1 MIRMHRPPGG
11 PEALDTIDRHEVPP
25 AKTPVPTEDP
35 RMPEVTRTLT
45 IESVSAFNGLDV
57 LVARDEGLFSAEGL
71 DVQIARPRSAQRS
84 ASSAADRGTLVQPAS
99 NQGQLLDRHAADLF
113 QG

>member
-1 MIRMHRPPGG
+1 MTQTLP
-11 PEALDTIDRHEVPP
+11 
-25 AKTPVPTEDP
+25 
-35 RMPEVTRTLT
+35 TLT

-57 LVARDEGLFSAEGL
+57 LVACNEGLFAAEGL
-71 DVQIARPRSAQRS
+71 DVQIARPRSGQRVLS
-84 ASSAADRGTLVQPAS
+84 GAGAIDRGTLVQPAS

>member
-1 MIRMHRPPGG
+1 MV
-11 PEALDTIDRHEVPP
+11 E
-25 AKTPVPTEDP
+25 TP
-35 RMPEVTRTLT
+35 RTLT
-45 IESVSAFNGLDV
+45 IESISAFNGLDV
-57 LVARDEGLFSAEGL
+57 LVARDEGLFAAEGL

-84 ASSAADRGTLVQPAS
+84 SVDARDRGTLVQPAS